1 MRKLNRLTNPILT
14 PPALGRWPIRK
25 ESDTF
30 RAMGLFKRLS
40 DYNKRYLQEQ
50 TENVIRN
57 AYSKAYGPLPTDEE
71 MRSRRLKQ
79 QFLAERAERLSDELF
94 ERMANMSLSELTEY
108 LDATTKKYRTFEWTA
123 ELMTEH
129 NDNRRRE
136 LIQIWRGK
144 MEKSDPSEFQPEIV
158 FTNQQIQEEFYAW
171 NRNRSA
177 QIQREYDS
185 QQSPNPLNDK

>member
-1 MRKLNRLTNPILT
+1 MNP
-14 PPALGRWPIRK
+14 
-25 ESDTF
+25 
-30 RAMGLFKRLS
+30 FKRLS
-40 DYNKRYLQEQ
+40 EYQKRFRQEQ

-71 MRSRRLKQ
+71 MRLRKLKQ
-79 QFLAERAERLSDELF
+79 QFLAERAERLSDDLF

-129 NDNRRRE
+129 DDNRRKE

-144 MEKSDPSEFQPEIV
+144 MEKGDPSEFQPEIV
-158 FTNQQIQEEFYAW
+158 FTNQQIWDEFYAW

-177 QIQREYDS
+177 QIQKEYDS
-185 QQSPNPLNDK
+185 QQSLKPLNDK